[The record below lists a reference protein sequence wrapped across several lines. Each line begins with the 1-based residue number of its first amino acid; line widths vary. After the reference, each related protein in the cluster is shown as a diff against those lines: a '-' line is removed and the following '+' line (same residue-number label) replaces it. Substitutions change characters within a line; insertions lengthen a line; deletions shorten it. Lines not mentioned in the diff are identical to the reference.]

1 MGNQGGG
8 DSQQGGGWRSGVG
21 EAMAGRLGTPTLHA
35 DNREEQ
41 QESQTDCVIQG
52 STSGK

>member
-35 DNREEQ
+35 DNQEEQ
-41 QESQTDCVIQG
+41 LGSETERTTQG
-52 STSGK
+52 SSMGK